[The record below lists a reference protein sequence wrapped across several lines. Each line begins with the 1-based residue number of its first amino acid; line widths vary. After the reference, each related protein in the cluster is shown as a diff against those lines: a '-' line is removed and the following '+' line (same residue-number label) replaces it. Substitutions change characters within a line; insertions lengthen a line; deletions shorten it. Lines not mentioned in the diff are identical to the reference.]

1 MAIDCQLKML
11 RDDRDHRSIWQVR
24 ERFVCFAYAGTGVS
38 SVSRSTRMRT
48 KSVRGGRAAVC
59 GTCSAVSHAGS
70 WKGAQK
76 RSSCLPIASSLS
88 LRVLGSWILLNAEK
102 EKSANSEKKLHD
114 EA

>member
-38 SVSRSTRMRT
+38 SVFRLASTRMRA

-88 LRVLGSWILLNAEK
+88 LRVLGNWINLDLA
-102 EKSANSEKKLHD
+102 
-114 EA
+114 